1 MVPRFK
7 GQCNTPAFAITE
19 IWIVRKQAN
28 VRAYRRRSNKY
39 AKSPGYWGS
48 DSVGYGPG
56 LPAPQDDRGF
66 APCHQRSPQRDLPN
80 PTDLRKI
87 TFVHVRHHRR
97 SFPFLTRNF
106 ADVPSVFSMFNPTG
120 KAARSQFAGLLR
132 NVPDISSAYRS
143 NRRND
148 RCGANVYR
156 KSRNASSLLREKAPR
171 RRAPRHP
178 VASVIRQTPDVSL
191 TRSFIPAYDSL
202 T

>member
-28 VRAYRRRSNKY
+28 VRAYRLRSNKY

-106 ADVPSVFSMFNPTG
+106 ADLPPVFSMFNPTG

-143 NRRND
+143 NRRKD
-148 RCGANVYR
+148 RCGATFYR
-156 KSRNASSLLREKAPR
+156 KISQRFIVAQRESTSATRTTPPGCISDPANAR
-171 RRAPRHP
+171 RVLDKKFH
-178 VASVIRQTPDVSL
+178 SCL
-191 TRSFIPAYDSL
+191 
-202 T
+202 